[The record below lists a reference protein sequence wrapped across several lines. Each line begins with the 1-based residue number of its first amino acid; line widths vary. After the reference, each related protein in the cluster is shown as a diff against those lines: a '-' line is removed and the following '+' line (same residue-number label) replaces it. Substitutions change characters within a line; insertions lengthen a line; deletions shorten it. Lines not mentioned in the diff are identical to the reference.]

1 PLLEQETN
9 IAVEQEDALAKPPGR
24 PSEFAC
30 PACGGVLNEVH
41 EGKLLRF
48 RCRVGHAYTP
58 ASLSSEQRLALEG
71 ALWASLRA
79 LEEQATLNRRLAAR
93 ARERGQP
100 RSASRF
106 EESCAAAEDQAR
118 IVREALS
125 RGSSPGSPPPERR
138 EAGAA
143 AATRSSRGESRS
155 GRPVRAAGARSAPD
169 REAGARTPARP
180 RRSPAG
186 PRRGPPACGPPRDPG
201 RAASRARTG
210 RARCCPD
217 RAPPRT
223 RARRGCSGAPSGRA
237 PRACAS

>member
-1 PLLEQETN
+1 MVAVKRHGGVTVVQDPDEAVCADMPRSALENVEIDHCLPAAGIGELLARLAHQRVELRSPIDPLLEQETK
-9 IAVEQEDALAKPPGR
+9 IALEQEGALDKPPGR

-125 RGSSPGSPPPERR
+125 RGSLPGF
-138 EAGAA
+138 
-143 AATRSSRGESRS
+143 
-155 GRPVRAAGARSAPD
+155 PD
-169 REAGARTPARP
+169 EVPQ
-180 RRSPAG
+180 
-186 PRRGPPACGPPRDPG
+186 RDP
-201 RAASRARTG
+201 A
-210 RARCCPD
+210 
-217 RAPPRT
+217 
-223 RARRGCSGAPSGRA
+223 
-237 PRACAS
+237 